1 MTAPAGARGLASP
14 RPNLPIGAYLAH
26 VVAGAKLERAIP
38 AVLAGR
44 AAFLFV
50 TLFIFSRIWDLVQ
63 AAGGLGER
71 TEAELIWYIAITEWV
86 VLSTPQAHL
95 EIEED
100 LRSGTLV
107 ARLPQP
113 VSYFGARFA
122 ESLGAAAVRMGVLGF
137 SGLLSAL
144 VLAGRPPDE
153 PASLLVAAPLA
164 LVATVL
170 SVAWINAI
178 GGLAIWLHDTSPL
191 YWVWQKLVYI
201 LGGLLL
207 PLEIYPDRLRE
218 VAEWTPFAAMLNG
231 PGRMVFGVEGA
242 DALSVGLLLLAWLAF
257 AGLLLRTLWAR
268 ASRSLEAFGG

>member
-1 MTAPAGARGLASP
+1 M
-14 RPNLPIGAYLAH
+14 
-26 VVAGAKLERAIP
+26 P

-44 AAFLFV
+44 AAFLLI
-50 TLFIFSRIWDLVQ
+50 TLFVFSRIWDLVQ
-63 AAGGLGER
+63 TAGGLGER

-113 VSYFGARFA
+113 VSYFGARFS
-122 ESLGAAAVRMGVLGF
+122 ESLGAAAVRMAVLGATGF
-137 SGLLSAL
+137 VFAL
-144 VLAGRPPDE
+144 FLAGHPPEE
-153 PASLLVAAPLA
+153 PASLAVAAPLA
-164 LVATVL
+164 VAATVL
-170 SVAWINAI
+170 SVAWVNAI
-178 GGLAIWLHDTSPL
+178 GGLAIWLNDTSPL

-207 PLEIYPDRLRE
+207 PLEIYPDRLRT

-231 PGRMVFGVEGA
+231 PGRMVFGVDGS
-242 DALSVGLLLLAWLAF
+242 DALAVGLLLAGWLALA
-257 AGLLLRTLWAR
+257 AGLLSALWAR
-268 ASRSLEAFGG
+268 ASRSLEAYGG